1 LQKVL
6 KITLK
11 KLEQN
16 KQVLNWRF
24 DVNTFRLLGRELIT
38 DRITAVFELVK
49 NCYDANSTNVLVE
62 FQNVSEA
69 NAESRI
75 IISDNGIGMSF
86 EDIRDKWMVV
96 GTNNKRVNLFSDAPF
111 NRKFVGE
118 KGIGRFAVDKLGERL
133 LIRTKQLGTDKWLKV
148 NINWDEYEAKSDVSK
163 STKQLS
169 LFTEVDNNYEWESNA
184 SKTEQGT
191 QIIISK
197 VSETWAEKDLEWLYR
212 ELSKLVSP
220 FYPVKPPFDI
230 HLKSN
235 EFDAYKNKPVKPEP
249 IKYYSHH
256 AEIGFNAETNKQ
268 ETLRFDKMLGKIVIE
283 EIEAKSFGL
292 IKMKMFYFNE
302 SAKRH
307 YNKIYKNDDTR
318 IDGIKIYRDGVIA
331 TPFAENAV
339 KTEKRRDILGIDK
352 RRWRGTFDKV
362 GTREIIGILDIT
374 QANNPQIIDA
384 TNRQDFLNTKEY
396 NDLKDFI
403 IEQIDVWGDVKMY
416 ERESKRSDVEKKLQK
431 AGKEVKNFATAI
443 AKIENDLLKEKPE
456 LKGVFDII
464 NNQIDELNTVISE
477 SISEQKKFQI
487 EVTRKE
493 NIYLS
498 LMSLQDYASNIS
510 HAIRTSLG
518 KIKRMAEFFKINF
531 PNPKQDVLFKLYAVL
546 IYDEM
551 TTLLKVTDFMLS
563 YASSDIDFED
573 FSVKEMIEDLL
584 LNTYEQTF
592 KSEKIKTVVEIKDD
606 FVVNANKK
614 FFEDIFQNLIANS
627 IKALQKTKDKT
638 IKCTGYLDENNFTLY
653 FSDNGVGVN
662 AGDENWIFG
671 LYNTRTAEQGGAG
684 IGLYIV
690 EKRIEAL
697 KGSVELVENELKPT
711 GATFKIKLP
720 FNKQ

>member
-1 LQKVL
+1 LAT
-6 KITLK
+6 KIK
-11 KLEQN
+11 EAQN
-16 KQVLNWRF
+16 TNDSLRWRF

-49 NCYDANSTNVLVE
+49 NCYDANSTDVTVE
-62 FQNVSEA
+62 FQNVSA
-69 NAESRI
+69 NNSESKI

-96 GTNNKRVNLFSDAPF
+96 GTNNKRTQLFSDEPF
-111 NRKFVGE
+111 KRKFVGE

-133 LIRTKQLGTDKWLKV
+133 LIRTKQLGSKQWLKV
-148 NINWDEYEAKSDVSK
+148 NINWDEYEAKSDISK
-163 STKQLS
+163 TNNQLS
-169 LFTEVDNNYEWESNA
+169 LFTEVDNSYTWETGNA
-184 SKTEQGT
+184 NEHGT

-197 VSETWAEKDLEWLYR
+197 VSETWAEKDLEWLYK
-212 ELSKLVSP
+212 ELAKLVSP

-230 HLKSN
+230 YVKSN
-235 EFDAYKNKPVKPEP
+235 EVDGFKNKQVKPEP
-249 IKYYSHH
+249 IRFYSHH
-256 AEIGFNAETNKQ
+256 AEISFNPETNKQ
-268 ETLRFDKMLGKIVIE
+268 ETLRFDKLLGKVVVE
-283 EIEAKSFGL
+283 EIEMKSFGP

-307 YNKIYKNDDTR
+307 YNKIYKNDDTK
-318 IDGIKIYRDGVIA
+318 IDGVKIYRDGLIT
-331 TPFAENAV
+331 TPFAENEA

-362 GTREIIGILDIT
+362 GLREIIGIIDIT
-374 QANNPQIIDA
+374 KENNPKIVDA
-384 TNRQDFLNTKEY
+384 TNRQDFQLYDEYKE
-396 NDLKDFI
+396 LKDFI

-443 AKIENDLLKEKPE
+443 AKIENDLVKEKPE
-456 LKGVFDII
+456 LKGVFDNI
-464 NNQIDELNTVISE
+464 NNQIEELNTVISE
-477 SISEQKKFQI
+477 SISEQKKFQT

-518 KIKRMAEFFKINF
+518 KVKRMAEFLKLNF
-531 PNPKQDVLFKLYAVL
+531 PNPKFDEYYKLYADL
-546 IYDEM
+546 IFDEM
-551 TTLLKVTDFMLS
+551 DTLLKVTDFMLS
-563 YASSDIDFED
+563 YASSDINFED
-573 FSVKEMIEDLL
+573 FSVKEMIEKLM

-592 KSEKIKTVVEIKDD
+592 KSEKIKAVVEIKDD
-606 FVVNANKK
+606 FVINANRK

-627 IKALQKTKDKT
+627 IKALQKTNDKI
-638 IKCTGYLDENNFTLY
+638 IKCSGYLDDNNFTLY

-662 AGDENWIFG
+662 AGDEKWIFG
-671 LYNTRTAEQGGAG
+671 LYNTRTAEIGGAG

-697 KGSVELVENELKPT
+697 KGTVELVENEIKPT

-720 FNKQ
+720 FNRE